1 MRVMILQQT
10 KENEAIE
17 DIEKVKTLLK
27 NEGYTIETLKELGI
41 PPHNVNH
48 GLWLLAKRLEKMAEA
63 DAVYFMDGID
73 CDFWDVLERQACS
86 EHGVEAMRNISF
98 SKADTSKDTFSCSS
112 CGAPARGRR
121 ICHRVYEDGVCI
133 WAYQGNIEFFCD
145 EHAYKFSPD
154 IREKFIPT
162 CELIRILSTFKD
174 VSLTDIHPNKK
185 TWLKL
190 IVQNYLKSIDNAIN
204 NH

>member
-63 DAVYFMDGID
+63 DAVLFYGWHLIAIFGMWWNGKHVLNMAWRQCATYHFPKQTQVRTRFHVLVAAHPQGEGVFATEFMK
-73 CDFWDVLERQACS
+73 
-86 EHGVEAMRNISF
+86 M
-98 SKADTSKDTFSCSS
+98 
-112 CGAPARGRR
+112 
-121 ICHRVYEDGVCI
+121 
-133 WAYQGNIEFFCD
+133 AYVFG
-145 EHAYKFSPD
+145 H
-154 IREKFIPT
+154 IREI
-162 CELIRILSTFKD
+162 
-174 VSLTDIHPNKK
+174 
-185 TWLKL
+185 
-190 IVQNYLKSIDNAIN
+190 
-204 NH
+204 